1 MCFRECVKVDLKILE
16 EEDLKE
22 EEVGAS
28 KEGKSALFSVV
39 IFQRYPKS
47 PSLL

>member
-1 MCFRECVKVDLKILE
+1 MCLGECVKLDLKILE
-16 EEDLKE
+16 EEGLKE

-28 KEGKSALFSVV
+28 KVGKSALFSVV
-39 IFQRYPKS
+39 IFQRYPKL